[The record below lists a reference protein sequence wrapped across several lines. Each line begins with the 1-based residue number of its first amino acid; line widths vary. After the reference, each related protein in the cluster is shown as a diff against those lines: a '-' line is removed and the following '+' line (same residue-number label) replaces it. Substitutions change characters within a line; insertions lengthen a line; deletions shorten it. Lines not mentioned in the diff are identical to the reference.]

1 MTAKEIL
8 NSNDI
13 YKYDRVWIDGCP
25 ETSLVGIDTDIIIQR
40 IKEYTRLKCLEAI
53 ENTKNR
59 VCEELESLVWP
70 FSCDSKILNYP
81 PTQLIKNI
89 PDQDVMPEL

>member
-1 MTAKEIL
+1 MTAKEVL

-25 ETSLVGIDTDIIIQR
+25 ETTLVGIDTDIIIQR
-40 IKEYTRLKCLEAI
+40 IKEYTRIKCLEAI
-53 ENTKNR
+53 RNVRHKACDTITEKHGYQIDEDN
-59 VCEELESLVWP
+59 LP
-70 FSCDSKILNYP
+70 FILKS
-81 PTQLIKNI
+81 IHNI